1 MKSRTMK
8 YSETYNPPAPTAKV
22 KLRNLETLESIANV
36 PMLLDT
42 GSDITLLPKIYCD
55 EIGVKVSETE
65 SLELAGFNQARSVAF
80 YVRLDFI
87 FLNKIFRGKFLVYD
101 QGEGIIGRDVLNEFT
116 ILFDGKILEWKEQ
129 E

>member
-1 MKSRTMK
+1 LKSRTMK

-22 KLRNLETLESIANV
+22 KLRNLETLESIADV

-42 GSDITLLPKIYCD
+42 GADITLLPKSFCD
-55 EIGVKVSETE
+55 KIGAKISETE
-65 SLELAGFNQARSVAF
+65 SLELEGFNQTTTTAF
-80 YVRLDFI
+80 YVHLDFI

-101 QGEGIIGRDVLNEFT
+101 QDERIMGRDVLNKFA
-116 ILFDGKILEWKEQ
+116 ILFDGKNLEWKRQ